1 MIQLLLP
8 LLVQAMPVNPAP
20 AAPAAIPPARAA
32 QARCLAVLAIV
43 ANAQRSGVAA
53 AKDLPS
59 LEEDG
64 ARFAEVVG
72 EAIVSETGMT
82 REQVGALLGREVE
95 TVIAL
100 TPLPIAE
107 ARTCL
112 LMARIVAPPP
122 APAAP
127 ATGPDTG
134 RRGGAL

>member
-8 LLVQAMPVNPAP
+8 LLVQASTPVPPAV
-20 AAPAAIPPARAA
+20 IPPARAA

-53 AKDLPS
+53 AQDLPS

-64 ARFAEVVG
+64 ARFAEVIG
-72 EAIVSETGMT
+72 EAITRESGLS
-82 REQVGALLGREVE
+82 REQVGALLAREVE
-95 TVIAL
+95 AVVRL

-112 LMARIVAPPP
+112 VMAQVVAPPP
-122 APAAP
+122 ADTGP
-127 ATGPDTG
+127 ATGPLAG
-134 RRGGAL
+134 RPGGAL